1 MKLGNPKNTIEVI
14 QKYDFDFQKKFGQN
28 FLIDE
33 RVLEKII
40 SAAEVNKDDFVL
52 EIGPG
57 IGTMTQ
63 YLAEN
68 AETCKSYMDARD
80 AVCRNFLEEY
90 GAGNFVRTAEAKF
103 KTVRYFTCSALGHN
117 HEGQPYEGKNVV
129 DPVMWL
135 LQQADSSIK
144 AE

>member
-1 MKLGNPKNTIEVI
+1 MYANLAVVI
-14 QKYDFDFQKKFGQN
+14 NKVDIPT
-28 FLIDE
+28 LE
-33 RVLEKII
+33 EKIGET
-40 SAAEVNKDDFVL
+40 AAQ
-52 EIGPG
+52 
-57 IGTMTQ
+57 Q

-68 AETCKSYMDARD
+68 AKTCKSYMDARD

>member
-1 MKLGNPKNTIEVI
+1 MLYADT
-14 QKYDFDFQKKFGQN
+14 F
-28 FLIDE
+28 
-33 RVLEKII
+33 
-40 SAAEVNKDDFVL
+40 VNKN
-52 EIGPG
+52 
-57 IGTMTQ
+57 
-63 YLAEN
+63 YLINLDRYPLVELDSAE
-68 AETCKSYMDARD
+68 KSDEYIRLYQIARD

>member
-1 MKLGNPKNTIEVI
+1 MKDKDTLKRNLAVVI
-14 QKYDFDFQKKFGQN
+14 NKVDIPT
-28 FLIDE
+28 LE
-33 RVLEKII
+33 EKIGET
-40 SAAEVNKDDFVL
+40 AAQ
-52 EIGPG
+52 
-57 IGTMTQ
+57 Q

-68 AETCKSYMDARD
+68 SETCKSYMDARD